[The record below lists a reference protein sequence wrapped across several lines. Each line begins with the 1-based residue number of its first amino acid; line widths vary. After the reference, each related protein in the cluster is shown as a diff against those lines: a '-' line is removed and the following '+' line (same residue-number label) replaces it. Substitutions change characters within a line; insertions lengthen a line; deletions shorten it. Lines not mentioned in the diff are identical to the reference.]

1 MIFLAHFKY
10 GAHRVSLHKHLAQNP
25 TIILHYTACQKLGL
39 LNAAEGL
46 QREEGWT
53 IRTVAEQLSV
63 CHLLLVRWK
72 KHGADP
78 FFAMQMSKKKA
89 AHIGL
94 LGQSKSI
101 EPDLLRAI
109 FELHEQGIMVNTFLI
124 VVKALSLSPV
134 FNAKSFTAQC
144 SSAKGFMHAHL
155 WMITEGILHG
165 TMSAPTRL
173 NVATWVD

>member
-1 MIFLAHFKY
+1 MRLK
-10 GAHRVSLHKHLAQNP
+10 
-25 TIILHYTACQKLGL
+25 
-39 LNAAEGL
+39 
-46 QREEGWT
+46 GWT

-101 EPDLLRAI
+101 ELDLLHTI
-109 FELHEQGIMVNTFLI
+109 FELHEQGVMVNTFLI

-134 FNAKSFTAQC
+134 FNAKSFTARC
-144 SSAKGFMHAHL
+144 SNAKGFMLAHL
-155 WMITEGILHG
+155 FVYRKYG
-165 TMSAPTRL
+165 
-173 NVATWVD
+173 